1 LLASPFFLEQL
12 QPLRAFNTVRLPVT
26 RSDGSVELLGEG
38 YDRESGVLTCTQ
50 TGADWANAG
59 KDMSLQEAGDFFRDL
74 MREFCFHP
82 GDAERAMSVVLSGAL
97 GLFCKHMFAPEVI
110 RPGFMFTANSEG
122 AGKGLLATIAVVGPH
137 GAPAVRTAPSEN
149 DEMEKLIFSKALGGG
164 SMLFL
169 DNLKGELSSP
179 SLEALIT
186 SPYIEGRI
194 LGKSQEARL
203 LHGLTA
209 FITGNGRI
217 ISGDLRRRLLHV
229 DLFVDESRAEDRV
242 IKRRLDTHILL
253 EERINILSAIWA
265 LVENRDHQGRLD
277 AKITQSSFHQ
287 WSKVIGGI
295 LECAGFVSP
304 FRPAPEDEESGDQ
317 TTRHITR
324 LINVMRLNAR
334 YEFCEMVDLCKSES
348 LLHWLVPQY
357 GEMEDKQK
365 RQLGR
370 LFKKFVNRR
379 FPSDRKLTIDGDT
392 KDTKRFVVEQFNSP
406 TNNS

>member
-1 LLASPFFLEQL
+1 
-12 QPLRAFNTVRLPVT
+12 
-26 RSDGSVELLGEG
+26 
-38 YDRESGVLTCTQ
+38 
-50 TGADWANAG
+50 
-59 KDMSLQEAGDFFRDL
+59 
-74 MREFCFHP
+74 
-82 GDAERAMSVVLSGAL
+82 
-97 GLFCKHMFAPEVI
+97 
-110 RPGFMFTANSEG
+110 
-122 AGKGLLATIAVVGPH
+122 
-137 GAPAVRTAPSEN
+137 
-149 DEMEKLIFSKALGGG
+149 
-164 SMLFL
+164 
-169 DNLKGELSSP
+169 
-179 SLEALIT
+179 
-186 SPYIEGRI
+186 
-194 LGKSQEARL
+194 
-203 LHGLTA
+203 
-209 FITGNGRI
+209 
-217 ISGDLRRRLLHV
+217 
-229 DLFVDESRAEDRV
+229 V
-242 IKRRLDTHILL
+242 IKRRLYTHILL
-253 EERINILSAIWA
+253 EERINILSALWA
-265 LVENRDHQGRLD
+265 LVENWDQQGRLD

-370 LFKKFVNRR
+370 LLKKFVNRR

-406 TNNS
+406 TIIANPRQSRKIRKMTKAARPARSAISPPERIRMRAYTRT